1 MLQLQSLFGVFAL
14 LAIAW
19 AFGENRRAVS
29 LRQAAIGLFVTL
41 LTAVAL
47 IKLPFVAHGFGVIND
62 AVGAISSASRAGTAF
77 VFGYLGGGALPFD
90 LKAPGADFILAFQ
103 ALPVVLVMSVLTT
116 LLFYWRVLPPV
127 VRGMAWLL
135 ERTLG
140 VGGAV
145 GLSTAANIFL
155 GMVEA
160 PLFIRPYLAQL
171 TRSELFLVMTGGM
184 AGIAGTVLVLY
195 ATLLAP
201 LIPDAAAHFVIAS
214 VLGAPAAILVSLI
227 MVPETS
233 DIRTGGALEDP
244 DMHASSTMDAIVKG
258 TVAGLELLLN
268 IVAML
273 IVLVAL
279 VYLANAILGLLPDFG
294 GARDFAAAN
303 ARLRH
308 GAGVLADG
316 PALAAGDHRGQPDG
330 HQNRAERADR
340 LCRSVQAR
348 RRCARFALTADHA
361 VCDVRLRQF
370 RQPRH
375 HDRRPRHHGAAAPRR
390 DQFARLEIDRVGH
403 ADDLPDGRDR
413 RGADLSRHSEA
424 RTSANPE
431 SRHVRVRRSASPR
444 NDGFQPQQR
453 RQPGNHIHRPLRGE
467 MRVIPRQGNAAVDRE
482 RALPHRADRIDH
494 RDVGKP
500 LMCRQ
505 CRVHRQVERKDIRQ
519 HQII

>member
-1 MLQLQSLFGVFAL
+1 MPQLQSAFGVIAL

-19 AFGENRRAVS
+19 AFGENRGAVS
-29 LRQAAIGLFVTL
+29 LRQAAIGLAVTV

-62 AVGAISSASRAGTAF
+62 AVGAISSASRAGTSF
-77 VFGYLGGGALPFD
+77 VFGYLGGGTLPFD

-127 VRGMAWLL
+127 VRGMAWIL

-233 DIRTGGALEDP
+233 DRRTGGSLADPRVTSDP

-279 VYLANAILGLLPDFG
+279 VYLVNAILGLLPDAG
-294 GARDFAAAN
+294 GARISLQRVLGYMMAPVCWLMGLPWPQAIT
-303 ARLRH
+303 
-308 GAGVLADG
+308 AGSLMGTKTVLNELIAY
-316 PALAAGDHRGQPDG
+316 
-330 HQNRAERADR
+330 
-340 LCRSVQAR
+340 V
-348 RRCARFALTADHA
+348 
-361 VCDVRLRQF
+361 
-370 RQPRH
+370 
-375 HDRRPRHHGAAAPRR
+375 
-390 DQFARLEIDRVGH
+390 
-403 ADDLPDGRDR
+403 
-413 RGADLSRHSEA
+413 DLSKLGSEA
-424 RTSANPE
+424 LDPRSRLIMLYAMCGFANFGSLGIMIGGLGTMAPE
-431 SRHVRVRRSASPR
+431 RRH
-444 NDGFQPQQR
+444 
-453 RQPGNHIHRPLRGE
+453 
-467 MRVIPRQGNAAVDRE
+467 
-482 RALPHRADRIDH
+482 
-494 RDVGKP
+494 
-500 LMCRQ
+500 
-505 CRVHRQVERKDIRQ
+505 
-519 HQII
+519 

>member
-19 AFGENRRAVS
+19 GLGENRGAVS
-29 LRQAAIGLFVTL
+29 LRQAAIGLFVTI

-62 AVGAISSASRAGTAF
+62 AVGAISPASRAGTSF

-90 LKAPGADFILAFQ
+90 LKQPGADFILAFQ

-201 LIPDAAAHFVIAS
+201 LIPDAAGHFVIAS

-227 MVPETS
+227 MVPETR
-233 DIRTGGALEDP
+233 DIKTDGTSADPRLADDP
-244 DMHASSTMDAIVKG
+244 DLHAASTMDAIVKG
-258 TVAGLELLLN
+258 TTAGLELLLN
-268 IVAML
+268 IIAML
-273 IVLVAL
+273 IVLIAL
-279 VYLANAILGLLPDFG
+279 VHLANAILGLLPDAG
-294 GARDFAAAN
+294 GKAIS
-303 ARLRH
+303 L
-308 GAGVLADG
+308 
-316 PALAAGDHRGQPDG
+316 
-330 HQNRAERADR
+330 
-340 LCRSVQAR
+340 
-348 RRCARFALTADHA
+348 
-361 VCDVRLRQF
+361 
-370 RQPRH
+370 
-375 HDRRPRHHGAAAPRR
+375 
-390 DQFARLEIDRVGH
+390 
-403 ADDLPDGRDR
+403 
-413 RGADLSRHSEA
+413 
-424 RTSANPE
+424 
-431 SRHVRVRRSASPR
+431 
-444 NDGFQPQQR
+444 QR
-453 RQPGNHIHRPLRGE
+453 
-467 MRVIPRQGNAAVDRE
+467 
-482 RALPHRADRIDH
+482 
-494 RDVGKP
+494 
-500 LMCRQ
+500 
-505 CRVHRQVERKDIRQ
+505 
-519 HQII
+519 